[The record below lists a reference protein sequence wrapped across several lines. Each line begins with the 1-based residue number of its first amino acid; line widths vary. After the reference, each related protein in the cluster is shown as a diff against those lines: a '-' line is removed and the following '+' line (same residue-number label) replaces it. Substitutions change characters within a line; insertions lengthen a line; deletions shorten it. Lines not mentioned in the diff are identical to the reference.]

1 MIEEMKKP
9 EKEREQEQE
18 QEQGRDRELERRRE
32 RDRDFAWVRACLAGD
47 RHAFDE
53 LVLCYQNR
61 VFNLCY
67 RFLGEREEANDCAQ
81 EAFVKAFKSLKS
93 FRFDSAFATWLY
105 SITVNTCKNRLK
117 SADYRYRKRSVSIDG
132 ASGKDDRSSSL
143 EIEDTAPSPFTQLA
157 EKEMESLL
165 QRAIEDLPQ
174 DARTVVILRDVEGLS
189 YEEIARITGYNLGT
203 VKSRLARSRQ
213 QLREMLK
220 GV

>member
-1 MIEEMKKP
+1 MIEEMKQP
-9 EKEREQEQE
+9 EKVREQ
-18 QEQGRDRELERRRE
+18 E
-32 RDRDFAWVRACLAGD
+32 RDRDLERARERDQDFAWIRACLAGD
-47 RHAFDE
+47 RYEFDK
-53 LVLCYQNR
+53 LVLRYQNK

-67 RFLGEREEANDCAQ
+67 RFLGEHEEANDCAQ
-81 EAFVKAFKSLKS
+81 ESFVKAFKSLKS
-93 FRFDSAFATWLY
+93 FRFDSAFSTWLY
-105 SITVNTCKNRLK
+105 SISVNTCKNRLK

-132 ASGKDDRSSSL
+132 AKEKDDRSSSM
-143 EIEDTAPSPFTQLA
+143 EIEDTAPSPFTRVA

-165 QRAIEDLPQ
+165 QRAIETLPQ
-174 DARTVVILRDVEGLS
+174 DGRTVIILRDVEGLS